1 MNNLQEITLKPELRE
16 FITNKIAQGKY
27 QTLNEA
33 INKGLELLKFQEEI
47 YQGRFEDLQREIMLG
62 VEASERGEVIDS
74 KLLFSQL
81 EKEKILTRI
90 AFFLKP
96 ITLDKQTA
104 IDQLRQTM
112 DEISRKAIE
121 RGLTPEIL
129 EEILNEDE

>member
-74 KLLFSQL
+74 ELLFSQL
-81 EKEKILTRI
+81 ENKLKQKRI
-90 AFFLKP
+90 
-96 ITLDKQTA
+96 
-104 IDQLRQTM
+104 
-112 DEISRKAIE
+112 
-121 RGLTPEIL
+121 
-129 EEILNEDE
+129 EENNG